1 MTGLPLLATDD
12 VQLRWARPEVLDSA
26 RHRMLRLLTLAE
38 RLRYEATSRREVRD
52 GFLLG
57 RVLVREL
64 AAETLG
70 IDPLE
75 VAVDARCQRC
85 SGPHGRPVLRGEHP
99 ALERMRISI
108 AHCDGAVVAALATGR
123 DIGIDAVRA
132 RSVRDRVASG
142 ATTAEQVLADLRS
155 QAVAKA
161 DGRGTS
167 SDEPVRF
174 RTREGATEAWIE
186 GSSRYFAV
194 SEPTVHSALV
204 VAVAVAQ
211 E

>member
-1 MTGLPLLATDD
+1 MTGLPLLAADD
-12 VQLRWARPEVLDSA
+12 VQLRWARPEVLDSS

-38 RLRYEATSRREVRD
+38 RLRYEATGRREARD
-52 GFLLG
+52 SFLLG

-70 IDPLE
+70 IDPLDVSVE
-75 VAVDARCQRC
+75 ARCERC
-85 SGPHGRPVLRGEHP
+85 AGPHGRPILAGEHP

-142 ATTAEQVLADLRS
+142 VVTAEQVLADLRA
-155 QAVAKA
+155 QAVVKA
-161 DGRGTS
+161 DACGTS
-167 SDEPVRF
+167 CDKSVRF
-174 RTREGATEAWIE
+174 RTRDGATEAWIE
-186 GSSRYFAV
+186 GSSRYFSV
-194 SEPTVHSALV
+194 SEPAVHSALV
-204 VAVAVAQ
+204 VAVAVARD
-211 E
+211 

>member
-38 RLRYEATSRREVRD
+38 RLRYEATGRREVRD

-70 IDPLE
+70 IDPLD
-75 VAVDARCQRC
+75 VRVDARCGEC
-85 SGPHGRPVLRGEHP
+85 SGPHGRPVLGGDHP

-123 DIGIDAVRA
+123 EIGIAAARTRAVRE
-132 RSVRDRVASG
+132 RIASG
-142 ATTAEQVLADLRS
+142 SASAEQVLQELRTR
-155 QAVAKA
+155 AVRKA
-161 DGRGTS
+161 DGRGAS
-167 SDEPVRF
+167 SGDPVLF

-186 GSSRYFAV
+186 GSEGYLAV
-194 SEPTVHSALV
+194 SEPVVHSALV
-204 VAVAVAQ
+204 VTVAVAQ
-211 E
+211 D

>member
-12 VQLRWARPEVLDSA
+12 VQLRWARPEVLDSS

-38 RLRYEATSRREVRD
+38 RLRYEATGRREDRD
-52 GFLLG
+52 SFLLG

-70 IDPLE
+70 IDPLDIR
-75 VAVDARCQRC
+75 VDARCSQC
-85 SGPHGRPVLRGEHP
+85 GGPHGRPVLGGEHP
-99 ALERMRISI
+99 ALERMRVSI

-123 DIGIDAVRA
+123 EIGVDAART
-132 RSVRDRVASG
+132 RSVRDRITSG
-142 ATTAEQVLADLRS
+142 AASAEQVLQELRA

-161 DGRGTS
+161 DGRGS
-167 SDEPVRF
+167 AKGDAVLF

-186 GSSRYFAV
+186 GSERYYAV
-194 SEPTVHSALV
+194 SEPAVHSALV
-204 VAVAVAQ
+204 VTVALAQ
-211 E
+211 D